1 MSSTNDQFSERG
13 FLLLPEVVSPETC
26 AFLLA
31 AINGTRPRSDALA
44 PNRRNLLRETPATAE
59 FARAG
64 ALMDLARQRLG
75 PAAFPVRALFFD
87 KTPDANWSVTW
98 HQDVTVA
105 VRVRR
110 DAPGFSGWS
119 IKDEVPHV
127 QPPVSVL
134 ENMLTIRLHLDDCDE
149 SNGALQVLPG
159 SHASG
164 RLDVQQIAHWR
175 KTVEPVTCA
184 VGRGGV
190 LLMRPLLLHASGK
203 ARDPRHRRVV
213 HIEYAAA
220 DLPGGLEWYERA
232 AA

>member
-1 MSSTNDQFSERG
+1 MSGTNDELTERG
-13 FLLLPEVVSPETC
+13 FLLLPDVGTREVC
-26 AFLLA
+26 DALLA
-31 AINGTRPRSDALA
+31 AINATRPRSDALA
-44 PNRRNLLRETPATAE
+44 PNRRNLLRETPLTAE
-59 FARAG
+59 FARTG
-64 ALMDLARQRLG
+64 ALMDLARRWLS

-87 KTPDANWSVTW
+87 KTSESNWSVTW

-105 VRVRR
+105 VRVRK
-110 DAPGFSGWS
+110 DASGYTGWS
-119 IKDEVPHV
+119 IKDGVPHV
-127 QPPVSVL
+127 QPPVPVL
-134 ENMLTIRLHLDDCDE
+134 ENMLTLRLHLDDCDE

-159 SHASG
+159 SHACG
-164 RLDVQQIAHWR
+164 RLDDQQIAHWS

-220 DLPGGLEWYERA
+220 DLPGGLEWFEHA